1 MKNRFEFTA
10 VVLIGNGEL
19 TDDFT
24 IEIAQ
29 IADRLTEQLEIAKK
43 ALQTIVESTE
53 HGNEAAKTIAA
64 EALEA
69 IIKP

>member
-24 IEIAQ
+24 IDIAKM
-29 IADRLTEQLEIAKK
+29 ADRLTTQLEIAKK
-43 ALQTIVESTE
+43 ALQTITE
-53 HGNEAAKTIAA
+53 TSAQDNEAVKTIAA
-64 EALEA
+64 EALKSIME
-69 IIKP
+69 

>member
-24 IEIAQ
+24 IDIAKM
-29 IADRLTEQLEIAKK
+29 ADRLTTQLEIAKK
-43 ALQTIVESTE
+43 ALQTITE
-53 HGNEAAKTIAA
+53 NSAQDNETAKTIAA
-64 EALEA
+64 EALKSIME
-69 IIKP
+69 

>member
-24 IEIAQ
+24 IETAQ

-43 ALQTIVESTE
+43 ELQTIVESTE

-64 EALEA
+64 GALEA

>member
-24 IEIAQ
+24 IDIAKM
-29 IADRLTEQLEIAKK
+29 IDRLTTQLEIAKK
-43 ALQTIVESTE
+43 ALQTIAESSALGTE
-53 HGNEAAKTIAA
+53 VAKTIAA
-64 EALEA
+64 ESLIA
-69 IIKP
+69 IVE

>member
-24 IEIAQ
+24 IDIAKV
-29 IADRLTEQLEIAKK
+29 ADRLTTQLEIAKK
-43 ALQTIVESTE
+43 ALQTIAESSAQD
-53 HGNEAAKTIAA
+53 NEAAKTIAA
-64 EALEA
+64 EALKSIME
-69 IIKP
+69 

>member
-24 IEIAQ
+24 IDIAKM
-29 IADRLTEQLEIAKK
+29 ADRLTTQLEIAKK
-43 ALQTIVESTE
+43 ALLTIAESSAQ
-53 HGNEAAKTIAA
+53 GNEAAKTIAA
-64 EALEA
+64 EALIA
-69 IIKP
+69 IVE

>member
-24 IEIAQ
+24 IDIAKM
-29 IADRLTEQLEIAKK
+29 ADRLTTQLEIAKK
-43 ALQTIVESTE
+43 ALQTITESSAQD
-53 HGNEAAKTIAA
+53 NEAAKTIAA
-64 EALEA
+64 EALKSIME
-69 IIKP
+69 

>member
-1 MKNRFEFTA
+1 MKNKFEFTA

-53 HGNEAAKTIAA
+53 HSNEAVKTIAA

-69 IIKP
+69 IMKP